1 MEGLKGENTT
11 CREVCER
18 FLAWADGDLGQ
29 QERAQQE
36 AHIASCRGCAAS
48 WERYRSAVELLRS
61 LDQLPVPERILLG
74 IRARLR
80 RRPVWER
87 VTRWFVPLPQRLPVP
102 ALAAAAILLI
112 GIAVW
117 RWGPWEPV
125 VPERM
130 STAVAARPPS
140 SPGLGVMPVTSWNPY
155 ADRILPGA
163 EELLRPVK
171 ALEEDQERRLAKK
184 AVLQDDVVL
193 DVPASEELFNRIEAM
208 VREAHG
214 QMFLMGIRHRD
225 TGRVVRSRMLIQVPV
240 ENYRGIVEQME
251 SLGGVK
257 HVFGGWG
264 PLVPPPDRLR
274 IRVLAVAGK
283 LDAMLPP
290 LQEMAQDDNMV
301 R

>member
-1 MEGLKGENTT
+1 MEGLGDGKMA
-11 CREVCER
+11 CREVRER

-29 QERAQQE
+29 QELAQQE
-36 AHIASCRGCAAS
+36 DHIASCRRCAAS
-48 WERYRSAVELLRS
+48 WERYRSAVEILRS
-61 LDQLPVPERILLG
+61 LDELPVPERVLLG
-74 IRARLR
+74 IRARLQ

-87 VTRWFVPLPQRLPVP
+87 VARWFVPLPQRLPVP
-102 ALAAAAILLI
+102 ALAAAAMLLI
-112 GIAVW
+112 GMAVW

-125 VPERM
+125 VPERVP
-130 STAVAARPPS
+130 TAVAVRPP
-140 SPGLGVMPVTSWNPY
+140 LAPVSDAMSATPWNPY

-163 EELLRPVK
+163 EELLRPVR

-193 DVPASEELFNRIEAM
+193 DLPASEELFNRIEGM

-240 ENYRGIVEQME
+240 ENYSGIVEQME

-283 LDAMLPP
+283 SDALLPP

-301 R
+301 K

>member
-1 MEGLKGENTT
+1 MEGHRDGKMA
-11 CREVCER
+11 CREVRER

-36 AHIASCRGCAAS
+36 AHLASCRGCAAS

-61 LDQLPVPERILLG
+61 LDELPVPERVLLG

-80 RRPVWER
+80 RRPVWEK
-87 VTRWFVPLPQRLPVP
+87 VARWFVPLPQRIPVP
-102 ALAAAAILLI
+102 ALAAAAMLLI
-112 GIAVW
+112 GVGVW
-117 RWGPWEPV
+117 RLAPWEPV
-125 VPERM
+125 VPQQVPG
-130 STAVAARPPS
+130 AVAVRPAL
-140 SPGLGVMPVTSWNPY
+140 SPASDVMPVSFWNPY

-193 DVPASEELFNRIEAM
+193 DLPASEELFNRIEAM

-225 TGRVVRSRMLIQVPV
+225 TGKVVRSRMLIQVPV
-240 ENYRGIVEQME
+240 ENYKGTVQQME

-257 HVFGGWG
+257 HVFAGWG
-264 PLVPPPDRLR
+264 PLIPPPDRLR

-283 LDAMLPP
+283 SDVLLPP
-290 LQEMAQDDNMV
+290 FQEMAQEENLV
-301 R
+301 K

>member
-1 MEGLKGENTT
+1 M
-11 CREVCER
+11 V
-18 FLAWADGDLGQ
+18 
-29 QERAQQE
+29 
-36 AHIASCRGCAAS
+36 
-48 WERYRSAVELLRS
+48 
-61 LDQLPVPERILLG
+61 PVPQ
-74 IRARLR
+74 
-80 RRPVWER
+80 R
-87 VTRWFVPLPQRLPVP
+87 VPVP
-102 ALAAAAILLI
+102 ALAVAATLLI
-112 GIAVW
+112 GVAVW
-117 RWGPWEPV
+117 RWAPWEPV
-125 VPERM
+125 VPEPVPAEV
-130 STAVAARPPS
+130 AVRPAPS
-140 SPGLGVMPVTSWNPY
+140 PAPNVMPVTSWNPY
-155 ADRILPGA
+155 AERILPGA

-240 ENYRGIVEQME
+240 ENYSGIVQQME
-251 SLGGVK
+251 SFGGVR

-283 LDAMLPP
+283 SDALLAPF
-290 LQEMAQDDNMV
+290 QEMAQEDNMV
-301 R
+301 K